1 MAKLITKVYIEV
13 CWSVN
18 LYYKEYISVYKNI
31 FNNYFNPDNF
41 YVPIYL
47 SLSFYCCEKTMTAEL
62 LKSKV
67 FS

>member
-13 CWSVN
+13 WSVN

-47 SLSFYCCEKTMTAEL
+47 SLSFVAVKRPWL
-62 LKSKV
+62 QNS
-67 FS
+67 